1 MEVNSI
7 LILLMLLYLIYIFQY
22 IDKHGVSFQKFIHIY
37 SLSDN
42 LHAICHTGDEKE
54 HLKVTLL
61 RIDSTLQGVLSCLPD
76 FRPSSSN
83 VMVEDP
89 DHTSFLIAGAT
100 GSSVG
105 STQLREKAAEIIHA
119 ACK

>member
-1 MEVNSI
+1 MYGYHTCFLQNFIRVC
-7 LILLMLLYLIYIFQY
+7 LI
-22 IDKHGVSFQKFIHIY
+22 DAVCG
-37 SLSDN
+37 
-42 LHAICHTGDEKE
+42 AGDEKT

-76 FRPSSSN
+76 FRPSPKHD
-83 VMVEDP
+83 MVEELP
-89 DHTSFLIAGAT
+89 FFIAGAS

-105 STQLREKAAEIIHA
+105 SAEIRERTAETIHA